1 MDLQDIKQTEIWEL
15 YEKGRNYHRRVGI
28 YTDTDRNYRMYNGNQ
43 WEGAKLGDVEPV
55 QKNFIK
61 PIVKYKVSVIH
72 DNLYSVVYSSQ
83 NYENRQFQQEAGRYC
98 DLLNGYIS
106 RLWEKDKMDFKG
118 RRITKDAAINDE
130 GVMYVN
136 FDRENMTPVH
146 EIIKKNDIYYGNE
159 NDDDI
164 QSQPYILI
172 RKRMPVSNAIDF
184 ALSEGMSKDKISLI
198 IGDNDTFEESG
209 EAAKIEIDDMATI
222 VYKMY
227 KQNGT
232 VHYSIATR
240 LVDIVDDVDT
250 GLSLYPIAH
259 FVWEEKEGSARGEGE
274 VRYLIPNQLEV
285 NRTEVRRV
293 LTVKYQA
300 YPQKIVDV
308 NKVSN
313 PQALNTVGGTIRT
326 NGSATVDDVHKIVGT
341 IPPAQMSP
349 DVKQL
354 QEDLIQVTRELA
366 GAGDTATGQVNP
378 ESASGRAILAVQQA
392 SQAPMTEQK
401 ESYKNFIEDI
411 ARIDLEYLI
420 VYSEDGVNME
430 ETVTD
435 PMSGEEYVQMVN
447 VPQTVLE
454 QLKAV
459 VKIDITPKGVYD
471 RFAMEQTMENFLM
484 NGFFNPQRVA
494 EFEAYVKA
502 LPDDCVAPKQ
512 DLLEGIEN
520 IKETQQRI
528 AEINAQAQLIHQRAE
543 QFLMEDP
550 DGQASQIADAQMMMQ
565 QQMMQQQIPGEA
577 EVIAEEEALP
587 EVEEKEMFGNCFLN
601 GNGCFLY
608 DQNI

>member
-1 MDLQDIKQTEIWEL
+1 MDLQEIKETPIWSL
-15 YEKGRNYHRRVGI
+15 YEKGRNYHRRTGI
-28 YTDTDRNYRMYNGNQ
+28 YTDTDRNYRMYNGDQ
-43 WEGAKLGDVEPV
+43 WGECKLGGVENV

-61 PIVKYKVSVIH
+61 PIVKYKCAVIH

-83 NYENRQFQQEAGRYC
+83 NYENRVFQKEASRYC

-130 GVMYVN
+130 GIIYVN

-146 EIIKKNDIYYGNE
+146 EIVKKNDVYFGNE
-159 NDDDI
+159 NDDEI

-172 RKRMPVSNAIDF
+172 RKRMPVLNAIELATD
-184 ALSEGMSKDKISLI
+184 EGMSDSKIPFI
-198 IGDNDTFEESG
+198 IGDTDNFEESG
-209 EAAKIEIDDMATI
+209 EAAKIELDNMVTI

-240 LVDIVDDVDT
+240 WVDIAEDVDT
-250 GLSLYPIAH
+250 GLSLYPLAH
-259 FVWEEKEGSARGEGE
+259 FIWEEKEGSARGEGE
-274 VRYLIPNQLEV
+274 VRYLIPNQIEV

-300 YPQKIVDV
+300 YPQKVVDLS
-308 NKVSN
+308 KVAN
-313 PQALNTVGGTIRT
+313 PQALDTVGGTIKT
-326 NGSATVDDVHKIVGT
+326 NGQPVDDVHKIVGT

-401 ESYKNFIEDI
+401 ESYKNFVEDI
-411 ARIDLEYLI
+411 AKIDLEYLI

-435 PMSGEEYVQMVN
+435 PMTGEEYVQMVN

-454 QLKAV
+454 QLQAT
-459 VKIDITPKGVYD
+459 VKIDVTPKGVYD
-471 RFAMEQTMENFLM
+471 RFAREQTMENFLI

-502 LPDDCVAPKQ
+502 LPDDSVAPKQ

-520 IKETQQRI
+520 IKQTQMQI
-528 AEINAQAQLIHQRAE
+528 AQINAQAQLMQQRAQ

-550 DGQASQIADAQMMMQ
+550 EGQASQVAEAQMMAQ
-565 QQMMQQQIPGEA
+565 QQMPGEA
-577 EVIAEEEALP
+577 ELMAEEEALP
-587 EVEEKEMFGNCFLN
+587 EPQE
-601 GNGCFLY
+601 
-608 DQNI
+608 

>member
-15 YEKGRNYHRRVGI
+15 YEKGRNYHRRTGI
-28 YTDTDRNYRMYNGNQ
+28 YSDTDRNYRMYNGNQ

-72 DNLYSVVYSSQ
+72 DNLYAIVYSSQ
-83 NYENRQFQQEAGRYC
+83 NYENRAFQKEAERYC
-98 DLLNGYIS
+98 DLLNNYAS

-130 GVMYVN
+130 GIIYVN
-136 FDRENMTPVH
+136 YDREKQMPVH
-146 EIIKKNDIYYGNE
+146 EVVKKNDIYYGNE

-164 QSQPYILI
+164 QAQPYILI
-172 RKRMPVSNAIDF
+172 RKRMPVANAIEF
-184 ALSEGMSKDKISLI
+184 ALSEGISETEI
-198 IGDNDTFEESG
+198 PYIVGDTDNHEESG
-209 EAAKIEIDDMATI
+209 EAAKEELDDMVTV

-232 VHYSIATR
+232 VHYSVATR
-240 LVDIVDDVDT
+240 LVDIVKETDT
-250 GLSLYPIAH
+250 GLSLYPVAH

-274 VRYLIPNQLEV
+274 VRYLIPNQIEV

-300 YPQKIVDV
+300 YPQKVVDIS
-308 NKVSN
+308 KISN
-313 PQALNTVGGTIRT
+313 PQALSTVGGTIRT
-326 NGSATVDDVHKIVGT
+326 NGQPVEDVHKIVGT

-401 ESYKNFIEDI
+401 ESFKNFIEDL
-411 ARIDLEYLI
+411 ARIDLEYLV

-435 PMSGEEYVQMVN
+435 PMTGEEYVRMVN

-454 QLKAV
+454 QLKAT
-459 VKIDITPKGVYD
+459 VKVDITPKGVYD

-502 LPDDCVAPKQ
+502 LPDDSVAPKQ
-512 DLLEGIEN
+512 QLLEGIEN
-520 IKETQQRI
+520 IKETQAKI
-528 AEINAQAQLIHQRAE
+528 AQINAQAQIMQQRAQ

-550 DGQASQIADAQMMMQ
+550 EGQASQISDAQRQ
-565 QQMMQQQIPGEA
+565 LMMQQQIPGEA
-577 EVIAEEEALP
+577 EAIAEEEALP
-587 EVEEKEMFGNCFLN
+587 EPM
-601 GNGCFLY
+601 
-608 DQNI
+608 